1 MGTLTY
7 QQFLQDIDYLSTKLS
22 QYEFNIKSEGGT
34 KYISFKKEII
44 CAPVTTISDNIDN
57 TPFDINE
64 DKNCLDPNPTEVI
77 ISEFNVL
84 YSLAYSGIL
93 FLYGLNSL

>member
-7 QQFLQDIDYLSTKLS
+7 QQFLQDIDYLSTRLS

-44 CAPVTTISDNIDN
+44 CSRAPVTTISDNTSVDVS
-57 TPFDINE
+57 E
-64 DKNCLDPNPTEVI
+64 DKNCLDPIPCEVI

-93 FLYGLNSL
+93 FLYGFNSL